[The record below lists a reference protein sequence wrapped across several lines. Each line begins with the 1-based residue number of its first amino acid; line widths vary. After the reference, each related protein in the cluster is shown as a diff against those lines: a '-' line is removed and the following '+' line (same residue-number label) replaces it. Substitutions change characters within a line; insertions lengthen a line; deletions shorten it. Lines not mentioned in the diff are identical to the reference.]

1 MSTKKAAIQ
10 NAEAVIERF
19 GGIRP
24 MASKINVPVTTI
36 QGWKKR
42 NVIPGTRRE
51 EIEAAASDLNID
63 ISDLMAG
70 VVSAPATEGGAN
82 ENTKAQKV
90 EVPKAEET
98 PQQQPAEEKSVF
110 EKVEQQ
116 SQNTKKKT
124 SGISSDL
131 GERKEEK
138 ARSVEKQTAPAAS
151 AAGSNQEL
159 LKQIEADNKKAV
171 VTTIWVVTGLILLAA
186 GVMTFFF
193 WPSSDEMSQK
203 LEQQEQALSALQN
216 DVEQVNEKTSF
227 LSAVVPDDIEKSV
240 AEMKAKAE
248 ADLAAIQNQ
257 ARNTQIALEQLK
269 EKTDA
274 ISDGVLGADAGPLSK
289 RLAVLEAQL
298 ADMTGGSA
306 NNFAGLINRIQKL
319 EESVPGQEQMQ
330 SSITELKGIVGGL
343 DGKVTTLEDELGQ
356 AQTDETALGQ
366 TLEGVSGNDLKAA
379 AMLIAFSQ
387 LRDSLNRQAPFEED
401 LVLLN
406 KMVGDDNADLTAS
419 LQKLAPHA
427 QGGVLTKKGLSSEF
441 RGLAGDIVV
450 SSLNGEDVSIKDK
463 AMARLNDV
471 IQVEKDGELV
481 TGTDT
486 QATVAKAQ
494 AMLDSGDVQGA
505 ITTLQTLDGD
515 AAQTA
520 QPFIEQA
527 KASLL
532 SDQVQQMLRNTILSK
547 VGGQFGGIV
556 DQLPTQMMVQEPN
569 AGAETPV
576 QPAQTGFDMEAIKKT
591 LEETTT
597 PREVIKD
604 EESGLK
610 ILPRQQGFKGF
621 SAGQ

>member
-24 MASKINVPVTTI
+24 MASKINVPVTTV

-63 ISDLMAG
+63 LSDLMAAK
-70 VVSAPATEGGAN
+70 APVTDSVAN
-82 ENTKAQKV
+82 ENTQAKEPEAPQS
-90 EVPKAEET
+90 AET
-98 PQQQPAEEKSVF
+98 EEKSVF

-138 ARSVEKQTAPAAS
+138 ARSVSKQKAPAAS
-151 AAGSNQEL
+151 AAGSNSDL
-159 LKQIEADNKKAV
+159 LKQIEADNKKTV
-171 VTTIWVVTGLILLAA
+171 VTTTWIVTGLILLAA
-186 GVMTFFF
+186 ALMTFFF

-203 LEQQEQALSALQN
+203 LEEQEKALSALQS
-216 DVEQVNEKTSF
+216 DVDQVNEKTSF

-240 AEMKAKAE
+240 ADLKAKAE
-248 ADLAAIQNQ
+248 ADLEALQNQ
-257 ARNTQIALEQLK
+257 ARNTQIAFEQLK

-274 ISDGVLGADAGPLSK
+274 ISEGVLGENAGPLSK
-289 RLAVLEAQL
+289 RLSVLEAQL
-298 ADMTGGSA
+298 AEMTGGSE
-306 NNFAGLINRIQKL
+306 NNFSGLINRIQKL
-319 EESVPGQEQMQ
+319 EESVPGQNQMQ
-330 SSITELKGIVGGL
+330 SSITELKDIVGGL

-406 KMVGDDNADLTAS
+406 KMVGDDNTELTAS
-419 LQKLAPHA
+419 LEKLAPHA

-450 SSLNGEDVSIKDK
+450 SSLKGEDISIKDK
-463 AMARLNDV
+463 AVARLNDV

-494 AMLDSGDVQGA
+494 AMLDNGDVEGA
-505 ITTLQTLDGD
+505 IAQLQTLDGE

-520 QPFIEQA
+520 QPFIDQA
-527 KASLL
+527 QASLL

-556 DQLPTQMMVQEPN
+556 DQLPTQMIPQQQTNVAPEAN
-569 AGAETPV
+569 G
-576 QPAQTGFDMEAIKKT
+576 QPAQTGFDMNAIKKT
-591 LEETTT
+591 LEEATT

-604 EESGLK
+604 EESGLS